1 MKKGF
6 LFQSIYAKFTLAY
19 LGTWWFLNFITFG
32 IVMYI
37 MAKTDLAIFT
47 VNRAAYL
54 DEFRRIRETI
64 GFAFLLSVLLGTI
77 IILLVVRGVVKPIKR
92 ISKASKEVAKGN
104 FEIEVP
110 VKSKDEIGRLTADFN
125 LMIQELKNIDVLRK
139 DFVSNVS
146 HEFKTPITS
155 INGFAKLI
163 RDGNLSGEQLKE
175 YGGIIVDESERLSL
189 LSSNIL
195 KLSELDSKI
204 IREQAALFSLDE
216 QIRKT
221 VLILEAQW
229 SKKEIEPDIELEKV
243 TLLGNEHLLHEV
255 WLNLIQNAIKF
266 SNPQGIIK
274 IRLQKIGDK
283 ARVEISDNGVGIAE
297 EDKAHL
303 FERFYMGDKS
313 RSKDGNGLGLVIV
326 KKIIEISGG
335 EISFQSERGK
345 GSCFIVE
352 LSVLARG

>member
-6 LFQSIYAKFTLAY
+6 LFKSIYAKFALAY
-19 LGTWWFLNFITFG
+19 LGTWWFLNFFTFG

-37 MAKTDLAIFT
+37 VTKSDLAIFT
-47 VNRAAYL
+47 VDRSEYIN
-54 DEFRRIRETI
+54 EFHRIRETI
-64 GFAFLLSVLLGTI
+64 GLTFLFSVILGTI

-92 ISKASKEVAKGN
+92 ISQASKEVAKGN

-110 VKSKDEIGRLTADFN
+110 VISKDEIGQLTTDFN
-125 LMIQELKNIDVLRK
+125 LMIKELKNIDVLRK

-163 RDGNLSGEQLKE
+163 RDGNLSDEQIAE
-175 YGGIIVDESERLSL
+175 YSNIIVGESERLSL

-204 IREQAALFSLDE
+204 IREQATLYSLDE
-216 QIRKT
+216 QLRKT
-221 VLILEAQW
+221 ILILEAQW
-229 SKKEIEPDIELEKV
+229 SKKEIEFDIELEKV
-243 TLLGNEHLLHEV
+243 YISGNEHLLHEV
-255 WLNLIQNAIKF
+255 WLNLLQNAIKF
-266 SNPQGIIK
+266 SNQKGIIK
-274 IRLQKIGDK
+274 IRLRKSGDK
-283 ARVEISDNGVGIAE
+283 ATVEISDNGVGIAE

-303 FERFYMGDKS
+303 FERFYKGDKS

-326 KKIIEISGG
+326 KKIIDISGG
-335 EISFQSERGK
+335 EISFQSEWGK

-352 LSVLARG
+352 LPVLARG